1 MYSKYQVMQLP
12 KKKKNLQLDTQIPR
26 KKKSSNL
33 F

>member
-12 KKKKNLQLDTQIPR
+12 KKKNLQLDTQIPR